1 MKRERDTDRMVRRSG
16 RSRSRGR
23 PERYEAPVETPKTPK
38 AAKAAAKAEEP
49 KKKLDFVEGDAV
61 MARWPGTALYFKS
74 KVTYVR
80 DDDNEYDVQF
90 EDGTIYTLKA
100 KEVKKMEAIPTA
112 KKTPS
117 RSRSRGRSPSR
128 KSKASPAR
136 TPSEKKTSR

>member
-1 MKRERDTDRMVRRSG
+1 MPRTPRSKSKG
-16 RSRSRGR
+16 RGAAA
-23 PERYEAPVETPKTPK
+23 EKKAPAK
-38 AAKAAAKAEEP
+38 KAAAAPAAPSAAAKM
-49 KKKLDFVEGDAV
+49 DFEEGDAV

-100 KEVKKMEAIPTA
+100 KEVKKMEAISTA

>member
-1 MKRERDTDRMVRRSG
+1 MPRTPRSK
-16 RSRSRGR
+16 SRGAAA
-23 PERYEAPVETPKTPK
+23 EKKAPAK
-38 AAKAAAKAEEP
+38 KAAAAAPAAPPAAATKM
-49 KKKLDFVEGDAV
+49 DFEEGDAV

>member
-1 MKRERDTDRMVRRSG
+1 MPRTPRSKSKG
-16 RSRSRGR
+16 RGAAA
-23 PERYEAPVETPKTPK
+23 EKKAPAK
-38 AAKAAAKAEEP
+38 KAAAAAPAAPAAPAATKM
-49 KKKLDFVEGDAV
+49 DFEEGDAV

>member
-1 MKRERDTDRMVRRSG
+1 MPRPSRSKSSG
-16 RSRSRGR
+16 RGAAAA
-23 PERYEAPVETPKTPK
+23 PAAEAEKK
-38 AAKAAAKAEEP
+38 APAKEAAAAPAPAAAKM
-49 KKKLDFVEGDAV
+49 DFEEGDAV

-100 KEVKKMEAIPTA
+100 KEVKKVAAIPTA
-112 KKTPS
+112 KKTPA

-128 KSKASPAR
+128 KAKASPAR
-136 TPSEKKTSR
+136 TPSEKKPSR